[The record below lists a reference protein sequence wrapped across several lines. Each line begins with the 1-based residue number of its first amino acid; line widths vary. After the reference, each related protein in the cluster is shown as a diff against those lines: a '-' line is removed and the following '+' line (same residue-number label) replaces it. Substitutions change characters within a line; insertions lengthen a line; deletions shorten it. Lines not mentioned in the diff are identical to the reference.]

1 MKEFEIT
8 VMIKH
13 KNQRK
18 IIKDI
23 VLSSNQEQAQNIV
36 LEKLQKNTNG
46 TLQVYEVENVEVI

>member
-8 VMIKH
+8 VIIKR
-13 KNQRK
+13 KKQKK

-36 LEKLQKNTNG
+36 LAKLQKNTNG
-46 TLQVYEVENVEVI
+46 ILQIYEVENIEVI